1 MVAIPHLPVAGLSI
15 RLNTSHNPAM
25 PQQPLTVNRTLV
37 GVISVVLLA
46 TAAIFSLMDIQEMWA
61 GACLKVGLVM
71 GAFWLALPSL
81 TRNPELG
88 QVSLVTLLGA
98 LAVAL
103 IIGRTKIPL
112 KIVLPTL
119 AAFVF
124 AIRILGPRR
133 TPASPP
139 RHPRRDF

>member
-1 MVAIPHLPVAGLSI
+1 
-15 RLNTSHNPAM
+15 M
-25 PQQPLTVNRTLV
+25 PSQPLTINRSLV
-37 GVISVVLLA
+37 GAISLVLLA
-46 TAAIFSLMDIQEMWA
+46 AALVLSLMGTQEMWA

-88 QVSLVTLLGA
+88 RISLGTLIGA

-103 IIGRTKIPL
+103 IIGRTRIPL

-119 AAFVF
+119 GAFVL
-124 AIRILGPRR
+124 AVRVLGPRR
-133 TPASPP
+133 TPATAPH
-139 RHPRRDF
+139 RPRRDF

>member
-1 MVAIPHLPVAGLSI
+1 M
-15 RLNTSHNPAM
+15 T
-25 PQQPLTVNRTLV
+25 QQPLTINRALV
-37 GVISVVLLA
+37 GVISMVLLA
-46 TAAIFSLMDIQEMWA
+46 AAAILSLMDTQELWA

-71 GAFWLALPSL
+71 GAFWLALPSF

-88 QVSLVTLLGA
+88 RVSLATLLGA

-103 IIGRTKIPL
+103 IIGRTRVPL

-124 AIRILGPRR
+124 AVRILGPRR
-133 TPASPP
+133 TPTAPP
-139 RHPRRDF
+139 RHPKREF

>member
-1 MVAIPHLPVAGLSI
+1 M
-15 RLNTSHNPAM
+15 T
-25 PQQPLTVNRTLV
+25 QQPLTINRALV
-37 GVISVVLLA
+37 GAISLVLLA
-46 TAAIFSLMDIQEMWA
+46 AAAILSLMDTQELWA

-71 GAFWLALPSL
+71 GAFWLALPSF

-88 QVSLVTLLGA
+88 RVSLATLLGA

-103 IIGRTKIPL
+103 IIGRTRVPL

-124 AIRILGPRR
+124 AVRILGPRR
-133 TPASPP
+133 TPTAPP
-139 RHPRRDF
+139 RHPKREF

>member
-1 MVAIPHLPVAGLSI
+1 M
-15 RLNTSHNPAM
+15 T
-25 PQQPLTVNRTLV
+25 QQPLTINRALV
-37 GVISVVLLA
+37 GAISLVLLA
-46 TAAIFSLMDIQEMWA
+46 AAAILSLTDTQELWA

-71 GAFWLALPSL
+71 GAFWLALPSF

-88 QVSLVTLLGA
+88 RVSLATLLGA

-103 IIGRTKIPL
+103 IIGRTRVPL

-124 AIRILGPRR
+124 AVRILGPRR
-133 TPASPP
+133 TPTAPP
-139 RHPRRDF
+139 RHPKREF